1 MSSKLTLKI
10 SGQQTHF
17 FTANIN
23 FSLEQLAHTFEATIV
38 YQKITAPLPVE
49 WLLNGQPIFDGQI
62 DSSSESSTDSGSVLK
77 IIGRSQTANF
87 IDSRIKTDAVYNQ
100 SFDALLAGLFAAY
113 GLTVQNNVK
122 TEIQPI
128 TEFQLNAESPLN
140 GISQLAKHRNLMLIE
155 RVGKVLIER
164 PGQFQITGLALE
176 EGLNLE
182 SIDINRNWAQQ
193 YAHYEI
199 QGGWDDAQA
208 VVTDSNVNPNRKCVI
223 IADKL
228 QDQQACQDRA
238 EYEKNLAIA
247 KSLTVSSKLPGLHPE
262 LTGAAI
268 NKVIAVRSKP
278 RSFSENLLIKGVVLE
293 VTESQETTKVDLF
306 RPFKELA
313 E

>member
-1 MSSKLTLKI
+1 MTSKLTLKI
-10 SGQQTHF
+10 SGQVIPF
-17 FTANIN
+17 FKAQIN

-38 YQKITAPLPVE
+38 YQTINAPLPVE
-49 WLLNGQPIFDGQI
+49 WLLDGKPIFYGQI
-62 DSSSESSTDSGSVLK
+62 DGSTENSTGSGNALK
-77 IIGRSQTANF
+77 IVGRSQTANF

-100 SFDALLAGLFAAY
+100 NFDGLLSGLLKGY

-122 TEIQPI
+122 TKIQPI

-140 GISQLAKHRNLMLIE
+140 GISQLAKHRNLTLIE
-155 RVGKVLIER
+155 RTGKVLIER

-182 SIDINRNWAQQ
+182 SISINRNWAQQ
-193 YAHYEI
+193 FAHYEI

-208 VVTDSNVNPNRKCVI
+208 VVTDPNVNPNRKCVI

-247 KSLTVSSKLPGLHPE
+247 KSLTVSGVVPGIHSE

-268 NKVIAVRSKP
+268 NKVIAVRSTK
-278 RSFSENLLIKGVVLE
+278 RSFSENLLIKTVSLMVS
-293 VTESQETTKVDLF
+293 ESTQTTKIDLF
-306 RPFKELA
+306 RPFKELS